1 MSNKFKLIAD
11 FKPTGDQPDAIEKL
25 VDGLNSNIKD
35 QVLLGV
41 TGSGKTFTLAN
52 VIEKVQKPTLV
63 ISHNK
68 TLAGQLYQEFKEFFP
83 NNAVEYFVSYYDYYQ
98 PESYLPPTDT
108 YIAKESSINEE
119 IDKLRLSA
127 TTSLLSR
134 KDVIVVSSVSCIYNI
149 GSPKEYGNSV
159 LLINKGLNIS
169 KAALTK
175 SILGLHYNRNDM
187 VLERGSF
194 RVKGD
199 IIEIIPSYSE
209 VAYRIEFLES
219 TVTNIYRFDSFT
231 GRVFESL
238 DNYMLYPAKH
248 FIASDESFVQALIDI
263 ENDMNLRLKE
273 LKDEGKVLEAYR
285 LEQRTKHDLEMIKEV
300 GYVNG
305 IENYS
310 RYFDGR
316 HPGAVPYT
324 LLDYFP
330 KDFLLAIDESHMTL
344 PQVRGM
350 YNGDRSRKQT
360 LVDYGFRLPSAMDNR
375 PLKFD
380 EFLDKVDKAIYIS
393 ATPSEYEVEK
403 SIKAT
408 KKVKDDGGDL
418 KEDYVGIAEQLIR
431 PTGIIEPIITIKP
444 IAGQIDD
451 LYTEIEKRVKVNEK
465 VLITTLT
472 KKMSEELS
480 LFLKEKGIKAEYL
493 HSDIDTLDRMDILD
507 NLRKGEFD
515 VLVGINLLREGLD
528 LPEVSL
534 VAILDADKEGF
545 LRSETAL
552 VQTMG
557 RAARNINGQ
566 VILYADVMTGS
577 ITRAVEEVTR
587 RRQIQV
593 EYNQK
598 HNIIPKNIKKEIKMR
613 IVKKKEEDKKEIKIK
628 SQDFKML
635 PPTERTEVYKSM
647 EEEMY
652 LAADMLNFELATEI
666 RDKLR
671 SLKKH
676 LTSQ

>member
-11 FKPTGDQPDAIEKL
+11 FKPTGDQPDAIERL
-25 VDGLNSNIKD
+25 VDGLNSNVKD

-41 TGSGKTFTLAN
+41 TGSGKTFTIAN
-52 VIEKVQKPTLV
+52 VIEKVQKPTLI

-68 TLAGQLYQEFKEFFP
+68 TLAGQLYQEFKDFFP

-149 GSPKEYGNSV
+149 GSPQEYGNSV

-238 DNYMLYPAKH
+238 DHYMLYPAKH
-248 FIASDESFVQALIDI
+248 FIASDDSFVKALIDI

-344 PQVRGM
+344 PQVIGM

-418 KEDYVGIAEQLIR
+418 KEDYLGIAEQLIR

-444 IAGQIDD
+444 IAGQIED

-480 LFLKEKGIKAEYL
+480 LFLKEKNIKAEYL

-671 SLKKH
+671 SLKKY
-676 LTSQ
+676 LNKQ